1 MELETDARTAAS
13 DDIFFQVAKLH
24 LGETKVIVN
33 FGFCVL

>member
-1 MELETDARTAAS
+1 MELESNTWTAAS